1 MDGLQGALH
10 GKGWNKGWKKRTD
23 RVRSGRMDGF
33 QGALNGKDGNRGQTG
48 SEVDAWMGF
57 RVHCTVN
64 DVGLWQIML
73 HASYRA

>member
-1 MDGLQGALH
+1 
-10 GKGWNKGWKKRTD
+10 
-23 RVRSGRMDGF
+23 MDGF